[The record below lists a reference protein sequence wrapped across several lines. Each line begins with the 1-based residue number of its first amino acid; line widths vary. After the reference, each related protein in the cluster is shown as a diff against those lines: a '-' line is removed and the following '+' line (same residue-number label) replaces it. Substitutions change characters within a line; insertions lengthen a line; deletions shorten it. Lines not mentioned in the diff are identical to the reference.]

1 MLCIHMIL
9 DGVCATK
16 NIWSEYVLVTFWLHF
31 GYILVTFW
39 LRVCIGFDVL
49 CLQGIVI
56 CEVGSQEGDNQELY
70 IAQCDK
76 SKPNLP

>member
-1 MLCIHMIL
+1 VQQRIYGLNMC
-9 DGVCATK
+9 
-16 NIWSEYVLVTFWLHF
+16 WLHF

>member
-39 LRVCIGFDVL
+39 LRVCIGFDVV
-49 CLQGIVI
+49 CL
-56 CEVGSQEGDNQELY
+56 
-70 IAQCDK
+70 
-76 SKPNLP
+76 

>member
-1 MLCIHMIL
+1 MLYIHMIL

-39 LRVCIGFDVL
+39 LHFGYVYVLALMYCVCK
-49 CLQGIVI
+49 
-56 CEVGSQEGDNQELY
+56 EL
-70 IAQCDK
+70 
-76 SKPNLP
+76 

>member
-31 GYILVTFW
+31 GYVYVLALMYCVYGVPGGKSS
-39 LRVCIGFDVL
+39 LRTGPHSDSTNCGR
-49 CLQGIVI
+49 
-56 CEVGSQEGDNQELY
+56 S
-70 IAQCDK
+70 
-76 SKPNLP
+76 